1 MRLWFKFLFSQKPTT
16 HKIKSPFNDIAVL
29 PAVQGRAMNETWQN
43 LFWGRKYYGV
53 QITSQLTPVNR
64 AIGRS

>member
-1 MRLWFKFLFSQKPTT
+1 MPG
-16 HKIKSPFNDIAVL
+16 
-29 PAVQGRAMNETWQN
+29 VQGREMNETWQN
-43 LFWGRKYYGV
+43 LLWGRKYYYGV